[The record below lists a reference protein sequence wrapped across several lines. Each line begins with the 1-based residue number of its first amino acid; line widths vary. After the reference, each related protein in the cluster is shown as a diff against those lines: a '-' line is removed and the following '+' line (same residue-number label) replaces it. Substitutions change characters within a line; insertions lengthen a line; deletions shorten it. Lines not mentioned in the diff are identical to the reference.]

1 MVRSKVSDMDVTAS
15 SGNVF
20 ADLGLD
26 DADELLA
33 KAKLALIIKKVIRE
47 RGLTQ
52 LQAGRLLSLPQAD
65 VSRLMN
71 GELDRFSTDK
81 LLHLTMK
88 CERDV
93 EIVVKRRP
101 PSRRQSRL
109 SVRAA

>member
-1 MVRSKVSDMDVTAS
+1 MVRKKIADLDVTAG

-52 LQAGRLLSLPQAD
+52 IQASKFLGAPQAD

-71 GELDRFSTDK
+71 GKLGRFSTER
-81 LLHLTMK
+81 LMHLTMK
-88 CERDV
+88 CERDA

-101 PSRRQSRL
+101 PSRRRSRL